1 MPLDYLS
8 RLLSMAKQSSG
19 PRTVAV
25 AAAGEQ
31 ICLESVVV
39 ARQEDLVRPVLYGDQ
54 PVIKQLLGGLG
65 QKPADY
71 EIHHVADPMAAAE
84 QAVEAV
90 ATGQCQMLMKGL
102 VQTGDLFHA
111 YFDKRWNLRY
121 PGRIM
126 SHIGLFEVPG
136 YPRLFAMTDAAIN
149 VELDE
154 GRLVSICRNA
164 VEFMHRLGWARPK
177 VALLAGTSR
186 VNRRQPV
193 TGRAERVAELA
204 TDGIT
209 DAVFVGPLAIDEAL
223 SPRAVEIKR
232 TGGSIAGDADVL
244 VVPYLEVGNV
254 FYKTMTALYHAKV
267 VGAVI
272 GGRAPVILTSRAD
285 SEETKLFTVA
295 LSCYLVESG
304 SG

>member
-1 MPLDYLS
+1 MPLEYLS

-19 PRTVAV
+19 PRRMAV
-25 AAAGEQ
+25 AAAGERV
-31 ICLESVVV
+31 CLESVVV
-39 ARQEDLVRPVLYGDQ
+39 ARQEGLIEPVLYGDQ
-54 PVIKQLLGGLG
+54 PVVKQLLGGLA
-65 QKPADY
+65 QKPGDF
-71 EIHHVADPMAAAE
+71 EIHHVPDPIEAAE
-84 QAVEAV
+84 KAVEAV
-90 ATGQCQMLMKGL
+90 ATGKAQVLMKGL

-121 PGRIM
+121 PGRPM
-126 SHIGLFEVPG
+126 SHVGLFEVPG

-149 VELDE
+149 VDLDE
-154 GRLVSICRNA
+154 DRLVAICRNA
-164 VEFMHRLGWARPK
+164 VEFMHKLGWERPK

-193 TGRAERVAELA
+193 TGRAERVAERA
-204 TDGIT
+204 SDEIP

-232 TGGSIAGDADVL
+232 TDGAICGDADVL
-244 VVPYLEVGNV
+244 VMPHLEVGNV
-254 FYKTMTALYHAKV
+254 FYKTMTSLYHSKV

-272 GGRAPVILTSRAD
+272 GGRVPVVLTSRAD

-295 LSCYLVESG
+295 LSCYLTEDG
-304 SG
+304 K